1 MFFDGMEY
9 NVEKREIVLDKELSN
24 LDKFAV
30 DFCNIVSRHV
40 PYVII
45 AGYISILLGRTR
57 TTEDIDMF
65 VKEISEGKFFE
76 LYEDLERNG
85 FWAINS
91 DDPKRL
97 FEYLK
102 SKTAIRFSRKDNP
115 IPNFEVKFSKDELDE
130 SVFEDS
136 IKVILP
142 GEELIISSFERHIA
156 FKRWFLGSDK
166 DVYDADHIENLFR
179 EKLDY
184 GKINKIKESIE
195 KREKYGY

>member
-1 MFFDGMEY
+1 MDY
-9 NVEKREIVLDKELSN
+9 DVEKREIVIDRELSN

-57 TTEDIDMF
+57 TTEDIDVF
-65 VKEISEGKFFE
+65 IKEISEGKFFE

-102 SKTAIRFSRKDNP
+102 SKIAIRFSRKDNP
-115 IPNFEVKFSKDELDE
+115 IPNFEVKFPKDELDE
-130 SVFEDS
+130 SVFEDF

-142 GEELIISSFERHIA
+142 KDNLLVSSLERHIA
-156 FKRWFLGSDK
+156 FKRWFLGSGK
-166 DVYDADHIENLFR
+166 DVYDADHVENLFK

-184 GKINKIKESIE
+184 GKINKIKELIE
-195 KREKYGY
+195 RRKEWGY